1 MTNSFPRFKKKI
13 FSKLYTLR
21 LNILVSLLGCKRRLK
36 YHLSKRYRVTD
47 LPITSVLIIAWHYFV
62 HELHE
67 NCPARLFES
76 HEFSFLQASIISQ
89 STMISSDIISI
100 SSSSVIGLNLYNHI
114 RCIFLFFLSFFL
126 HITVSLF
133 LFFSFLISFL
143 FSEQINLSPSRPASL
158 HRPRIAF
165 NSSLFH
171 RNPSFV
177 IISNVLS
184 KQQ

>member
-1 MTNSFPRFKKKI
+1 MTNSFPRFKKKKKI

-114 RCIFLFFLSFFL
+114 RCIFLLFLSFFL
-126 HITVSLF
+126 HITVSPSS
-133 LFFSFLISFL
+133 FFPF
-143 FSEQINLSPSRPASL
+143 
-158 HRPRIAF
+158 
-165 NSSLFH
+165 
-171 RNPSFV
+171 
-177 IISNVLS
+177 
-184 KQQ
+184 